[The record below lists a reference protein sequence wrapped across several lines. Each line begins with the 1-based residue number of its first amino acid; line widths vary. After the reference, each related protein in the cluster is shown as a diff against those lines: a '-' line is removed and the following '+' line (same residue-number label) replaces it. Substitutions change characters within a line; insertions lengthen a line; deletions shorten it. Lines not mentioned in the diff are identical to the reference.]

1 MREKER
7 ISKQLEGGGKVSGAG
22 EALLSTFPSG
32 RHWQR
37 RRGLPYIAATCHSFG
52 VSPQCNFHLEN
63 CQKQP
68 NKHNK
73 NKCNL
78 SYIVPKKVNKQ
89 TFKRQTNIFAQGS
102 FP

>member
-37 RRGLPYIAATCHSFG
+37 RRGLPYIAATCHSFE
-52 VSPQCNFHLEN
+52 VSLPCNFPLEN
-63 CQKQP
+63 CQNQQ
-68 NKHNK
+68 NEHNK
-73 NKCNL
+73 NKQDL
-78 SYIVPKKVNKQ
+78 SLSQ
-89 TFKRQTNIFAQGS
+89 AH
-102 FP
+102 